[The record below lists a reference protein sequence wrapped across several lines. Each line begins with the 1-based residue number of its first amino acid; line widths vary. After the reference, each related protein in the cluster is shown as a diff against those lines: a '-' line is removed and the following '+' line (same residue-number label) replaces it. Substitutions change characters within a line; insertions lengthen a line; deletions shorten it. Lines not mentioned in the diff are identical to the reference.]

1 MPVNYSFTL
10 PDGTESRPVPS
21 DLTDEQYGFLRLSEM
36 GLGIPLLDRK
46 SLDEFVRRADLIQAY
61 LGRVLNDEKGKP
73 RTLVRADFVK
83 LLPAARTNWS
93 PVRKTDFD
101 RLMKKEIEAYWESVD
116 RKVKES

>member
-36 GLGIPLLDRK
+36 GIGVPLLDRK

-61 LGRVLNDEKGKP
+61 VGTVLNGEDGKP
-73 RTLVRADFVK
+73 RILGRADFVK

-93 PVRKTDFD
+93 PVKKADFD
-101 RLMKKEIEAYWESVD
+101 RAIDKERDSYWGSVD
-116 RKVKES
+116 RKAEQS